1 MNNENDHIESS
12 SEPSSAKKRNEVQ
25 TGFFTTYKSPLTVI
39 LFILIG
45 GGLFAYSNLKT
56 SLFPE
61 ITFPKIKIIA
71 DAGLQP
77 VDRMMVTVTRPL
89 ELAIKQIP
97 NLTSIRSIT
106 SRGSC
111 EISAFITWSANVDI
125 SQQKIEARINEIRN
139 TLPPNIKITVEKMN
153 PSILPVM
160 GYSLESHDLSPI
172 ALKQLAIYTIKP
184 YLSQVTGVSK
194 IQVIGGKS
202 QEFWVKLNQQ
212 KMSTLSVTPDYV
224 AAALNQTN
232 FIKSNGYLSDFR
244 YLYLTVTDAAL
255 VSLNE
260 LQNVVVSNHGKRI
273 VQLKDIAD
281 IEVQEAVEY
290 IKVNANGRPGVLIG
304 VVKQPNSNL
313 IDVSTQMKAK
323 IAQLENIL
331 PKGVTIKPYYIQ
343 ADFVQTVAKSVT
355 DSLWIGLVLAIIVA
369 IIFLRSFKASATIL
383 IIIPVTLGATL
394 IVLYAVGYTLNIMTL
409 GAIAASLG
417 LIIDDAIVVVEQ
429 IHRTHEEHP
438 DEQYKNIVQKAIHF
452 LLPAMVG
459 SSISTIVI
467 FVPFILMTGVAGAYF
482 NVLTNTMII
491 TLVCSFFVT
500 WIGLPVV
507 YLLFSRKKK
516 KENPV
521 AKKEKK
527 EDVKRQGWVEW
538 FILKPWI
545 SFIFIG
551 ILVLCIY
558 LILPRLKTGFL
569 PHMDEGSIVLDY
581 SSIPGTSLD
590 ETDRAL
596 QQVEKIITSI
606 PEVNA
611 YSRRTGTQMGFFITE
626 PNKGDYLIELK
637 KNRNKTT
644 DQVTEEIRKRIEA
657 SQPALRVDF
666 GQVITD
672 MLGDLMT
679 SVQPIE
685 IKIFGDDIQKLNKLT
700 KQISTIAENT
710 KGTADVFD
718 GIIIAGPSLS
728 VHPDYT
734 KIAQYGISPASLQSQ
749 VQTALEGNVAGDIF
763 ENNRLYPIRLVY
775 SDSRQRSVED
785 IKNLKIFL
793 PDGKLKP
800 ISELAT
806 VTINPGAAEIDRENL
821 QSMGVV
827 TARLNSRDL
836 GSTVSDIKSK
846 VNAKVILPKGYTIEY
861 GGDYAQQQKSFS
873 ELLMILVASSILVF
887 GVILFLFKDIKA
899 AIIILI
905 LAVLGIAGS
914 YLALFITNTAL
925 NVGSYTGLIMI
936 IGIIGENSIFTFLQF
951 KTTLN
956 NKSVDESV
964 VYAISTRLRPNLMTA
979 LGAITALMPLA
990 LGIGAGAQLHQPL
1003 AIAVIGGFLIALP
1016 LILIVL
1022 PSMLRLFYK
1031 NYKKKD
1037 REVENSNE

>member
-1 MNNENDHIESS
+1 MNNENGQVKNSS
-12 SEPSSAKKRNEVQ
+12 GGG
-25 TGFFTTYKSPLTVI
+25 GFFTTYKSPLTVI

-45 GGLFAYSNLKT
+45 GGLFAYRSLKT

-97 NLTSIRSIT
+97 SLTSIRSIT

-111 EISAFITWSANVDI
+111 EISAYISWNANVDI
-125 SQQKIEARINEIRN
+125 SEQKIEARINQIRN
-139 TLPPNIKITVEKMN
+139 TLPPNVNITVEKMN

-172 ALKQLAIYTIKP
+172 ALKQLAVYTIKP
-184 YLSQVTGVSK
+184 YLSQVAGVS
-194 IQVIGGKS
+194 QVQIVGGKS
-202 QEFWVKLNQQ
+202 KEYWVKLNLQ
-212 KMSTLSVTPDYV
+212 KMSTLSVTPDAV
-224 AAALNQTN
+224 STALNQTN
-232 FIKSNGYLSDFR
+232 FIKSNGYLSDYRF
-244 YLYLTVTDAAL
+244 LYLTVTDAAL
-255 VSLNE
+255 QSLNE
-260 LQNVVVSNHGKRI
+260 LQNVVVSNNGRRI
-273 VQLKDIAD
+273 IKLNDIAD
-281 IEVQEAVEY
+281 IEVQESIEY
-290 IKVNANGRPGVLIG
+290 IKVFANGREGVLIG
-304 VVKQPNSNL
+304 VIKQPNSNL
-313 IDVSTQMKAK
+313 VDVSTNMKAK
-323 IAQLENIL
+323 IAQLKDIL
-331 PKGVTIKPYYIQ
+331 PKGVTLKPYYVQ
-343 ADFVQTVAKSVT
+343 ADFVKTVAKSVT

-369 IIFLRSFKASATIL
+369 IIFLRSFKASVTIL

-394 IVLYAVGYTLNIMTL
+394 IGLYASGYTLNIMTL

-429 IHRTHEEHP
+429 IHRTHEENP
-438 DEQYKNIVQKAIHF
+438 DDEYKNIVQKAIHF
-452 LLPAMVG
+452 LFPAMVG

-467 FVPFILMTGVAGAYF
+467 FLPFILMSGVAGAYF

-516 KENPV
+516 KT

-527 EDVKRQGWVEW
+527 EDVKRQGWVQW

-551 ILVLCIY
+551 ILMLCIY
-558 LILPRLKTGFL
+558 LILPKLKTGFL

-581 SSIPGTSLD
+581 SSIPGTSLA
-590 ETDRAL
+590 ETNSEL
-596 QQVEKIITSI
+596 QQVGKIITST
-606 PEVNA
+606 PEVSA

-626 PNKGDYLIELK
+626 PNRGDFLIELK
-637 KNRNKTT
+637 KNRKKTT
-644 DQVTEEIRKRIEA
+644 DQVIEEIRKRIEA

-666 GQVITD
+666 GQVISD

-685 IKIFGDDIQKLNKLT
+685 IKIFGDDIQKLNKLA
-700 KQISTIAENT
+700 KQVSAIAENT

-734 KIAQYGISPASLQSQ
+734 KIAQYGISPANFQYQ
-749 VQTALEGNVAGDIF
+749 VQTDLEGNVAGNIF
-763 ENNRLYPIRLVY
+763 ENNRLFPVRLVY
-775 SDSRQRSVED
+775 PGSRQRTVED
-785 IKNLKIFL
+785 LKKLKIFL
-793 PDGKLKP
+793 PDGSLKP
-800 ISELAT
+800 INELAT
-806 VTINPGAAEIDRENL
+806 LSINPGAAEIDRENL

-827 TARLNSRDL
+827 SARLNNRDL
-836 GSTVSDIKSK
+836 GSTVSDIKSQI
-846 VNAKVILPKGYTIEY
+846 NAKVTLPKGYTIEY

-873 ELLMILVASSILVF
+873 ELLMILIASSILVF
-887 GVILFLFKDIKA
+887 GVILFLFQDIKA

-914 YLALFITNTAL
+914 YLALFITSTPL

-936 IGIIGENSIFTFLQF
+936 VGIIGENSIFTFLQF
-951 KTTLN
+951 KTTLKD
-956 NKSVDESV
+956 KSVDESA
-964 VYAISTRLRPNLMTA
+964 VYAISTRIRPNLMTA

-1003 AIAVIGGFLIALP
+1003 AIAVIGGFVIALP

-1031 NYKKKD
+1031 NNKNKD
-1037 REVENSNE
+1037 HEVEAL